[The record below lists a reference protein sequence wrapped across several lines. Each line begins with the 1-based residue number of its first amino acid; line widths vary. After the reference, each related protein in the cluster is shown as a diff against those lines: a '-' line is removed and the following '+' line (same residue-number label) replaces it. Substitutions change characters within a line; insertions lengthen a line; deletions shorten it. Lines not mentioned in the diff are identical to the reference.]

1 MRPFEILDDLYFVE
15 RGYLNA
21 NHFVC
26 ASSEPVL
33 IDTAYVADVDQTLQV
48 IADLGVNVADIHLI
62 ISTHCHCDH
71 IGGNKLIQDKS
82 GCDIAVHKIG
92 RYFIDTRDDW
102 STWWRYFN
110 QQADFFNCTQ
120 ELNDGDDILIG
131 PHEFKVIHTPGHA
144 SDGIVLYNKKNRI
157 LLSSDTLW
165 ENDVAVMTIR
175 VEGSTA
181 LFRMME
187 SYDKIES
194 LDVNIVYPGH
204 GEPFPDFKKAL
215 AKSRKKI
222 KNLIENRDLIGL
234 DLLKKIIIYT
244 LLMRKVVAEDEFFA
258 MLMGTIWF
266 RETIDLYFNGKYELK
281 YNDVIDNFMRRG
293 IVRRQKGDLITVVKP

>member
-1 MRPFEILDDLYFVE
+1 MRSVEVLENLYFVE

-21 NHFVC
+21 NHFVYV
-26 ASSEPVL
+26 SEKPVL
-33 IDTAYVADVDQTLQV
+33 IDTAYVADVDQTIRM
-48 IADLGVNVADIHLI
+48 IADLGVNVADTCLI

-71 IGGNKLIQDKS
+71 IGGNKLIQDRS
-82 GCDIAVHKIG
+82 GCDVAVHKIG
-92 RYFIDTRDDW
+92 KHFIDTRDDW
-102 STWWRYFN
+102 SAWWRYYN

-144 SDGIVLYNKKNRI
+144 SDGIVLYHKKKRI
-157 LLSSDTLW
+157 LISSDTLW

-181 LFRMME
+181 LFKMME

-194 LDVNIVYPGH
+194 LDVSVVYPGH
-204 GEPFPDFKKAL
+204 GEPFTDFKKAL

-222 KNLIENRDLIGL
+222 KKMIGNRDLIGL
-234 DLLKKIIIYT
+234 DLLKKITIYT
-244 LLMRKVVAEDEFFA
+244 LLMRKVVAEDEYFA

-266 RETIDLYFNGKYELK
+266 RETVDLYFNREYELK
-281 YNDVIDNFMRRG
+281 YNEIIENFAERG
-293 IVRRQKGDLITVVKP
+293 IINRRDGKLVTVIKP